1 VQNTKLA
8 YLVANNNVTII
19 LVASILILSG
29 VMLQLYPTY
38 GQVPE
43 PQPDGTGSVYA
54 TAIIAVAGVVLAI
67 IGIVKEVMKSRL
79 LEGKISEKTKEQI
92 DLAETVMTKLLQ
104 KSEVMKQF
112 ADTAFY
118 QLFPEKAK
126 EIGEA
131 NAIQVK
137 NLNETLAKD
146 ITALNELRELI
157 AKFQAGEVSE
167 ERAGKLAKDIVA
179 RSETKIFTQNKD
191 QAYDITAPETVKR
204 KFSSQQ

>member
-8 YLVANNNVTII
+8 YLVANNNVTIM

-38 GQVPE
+38 AQE
-43 PQPDGTGSVYA
+43 PIPAEGTGSVYA

-92 DLAETVMTKLLQ
+92 DLAEVVMTKLLQ

-112 ADTAFY
+112 ADVTYY
-118 QLFPEKAK
+118 QLLPEQAQK
-126 EIGEA
+126 IGEA
-131 NAIQVK
+131 NAIKVK

-146 ITALNELRELI
+146 MNALNELRELI

-167 ERAGKLAKDIVA
+167 ERAGRLAKDIIA
-179 RSETKIFTQNKD
+179 RSETQIFTENEN
-191 QAYDITAPETVKR
+191 QAYDITAPDNVKR
-204 KFSSQQ
+204 KFISSQ

>member
-8 YLVANNNVTII
+8 YLVANNNVTIM

-38 GQVPE
+38 AQE
-43 PQPDGTGSVYA
+43 PIPAEGTGSVYA

-92 DLAETVMTKLLQ
+92 DLAEVVMTKLLQ

-112 ADTAFY
+112 ADVTYY
-118 QLFPEKAK
+118 QLLPEQAQK
-126 EIGEA
+126 IGEA
-131 NAIQVK
+131 NAIKVK

-146 ITALNELRELI
+146 MNALNELRELI

-167 ERAGKLAKDIVA
+167 ERAGRLARDIVA
-179 RSETKIFTQNKD
+179 RSETPIFTKHEN
-191 QAYDITAPETVKR
+191 QAYDITAPDEVKR
-204 KFSSQQ
+204 KFSSQ